1 MKTMHSSCAAA
12 ELAAIV
18 ACDLKPDLQM
28 ALIRRGPVNG
38 QTPEQAIE
46 YASCVRDV
54 CAAAVPGDDALAA
67 TYVAA
72 NTSLAEVERR
82 LQSVSVLSMAFG
94 LARDYEQQITVQEGE
109 LVNACPLAY
118 RDPSHR

>member
-1 MKTMHSSCAAA
+1 MNTAHPPSATA

-28 ALIRRGPVNG
+28 ALIRCGPVDG
-38 QTPEQAIE
+38 RTPEQAIA
-46 YASCVRDV
+46 YAASVRDL
-54 CAAAVPGDDALAA
+54 CASAVPGDNSLTAA
-67 TYVAA
+67 YVAA
-72 NTSLAEVERR
+72 NTSLAEVERQ
-82 LQSVSVLSMAFG
+82 LQSVTVLSMAFG
-94 LARDYEQQITVQEGE
+94 LARDYDEQITVQEGE

>member
-28 ALIRRGPVNG
+28 ALIRRGPVDG
-38 QTPEQAIE
+38 QTPEQAIA
-46 YASCVRDV
+46 YAASVRDV
-54 CAAAVPGDDALAA
+54 CAAAVPGDESLAA
-67 TYVAA
+67 AYVAA
-72 NTSLAEVERR
+72 DTSLAEVEWQ

-94 LARDYEQQITVQEGE
+94 LARDYDEQITVQEGE
-109 LVNACPLAY
+109 LVNACPLTY